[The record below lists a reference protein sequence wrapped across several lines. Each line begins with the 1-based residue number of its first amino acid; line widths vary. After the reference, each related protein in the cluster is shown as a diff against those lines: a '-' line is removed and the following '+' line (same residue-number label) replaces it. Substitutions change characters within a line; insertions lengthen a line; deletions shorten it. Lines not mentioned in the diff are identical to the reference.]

1 MADHDSRTNDSIHP
15 LESIRAEAETV
26 GDYLRELGRVLRAS
40 RSIIRQLRPI
50 ENMTRSVVILYGD
63 YERLLTMLISAL
75 DFCESMH
82 FGMHDRVRASIPGAP
97 RLAWTPHE
105 ID

>member
-1 MADHDSRTNDSIHP
+1 MADHESRPSDSIHP

-40 RSIIRQLRPI
+40 RSIIRQLRST
-50 ENMTRSVVILYGD
+50 ENMTSSVATLYGD
-63 YERLLTMLISAL
+63 HERLLTMMISAM

-82 FGMHDRVRASIPGAP
+82 FDMHRVRASIPGVP
-97 RLAWTPHE
+97 RLAWRAYE